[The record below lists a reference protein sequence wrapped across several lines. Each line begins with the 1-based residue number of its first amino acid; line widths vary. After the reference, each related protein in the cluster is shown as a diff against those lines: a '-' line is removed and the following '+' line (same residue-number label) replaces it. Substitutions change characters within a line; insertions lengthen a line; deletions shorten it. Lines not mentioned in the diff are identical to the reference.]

1 MKRWQMIKLGLILA
15 VYTIV
20 GCVGL
25 AFVYNST
32 SKTIAQRQEA
42 DLQAGL
48 REVFPT
54 ATGFTPTDKV
64 KSPNSTIVFD
74 AAYTADG
81 PSGSLGIAVKVHGPS
96 YGGDTTLIVGVSTD
110 GTITGVK
117 VLENK
122 DTPGLGANAANPKY
136 YVDKATKTTF
146 PGQFAGKK
154 VTDAFV
160 VKQDVIAITSA
171 TITSRSITN
180 LVQVVG
186 KAASDA
192 LGTAG
197 SSPVSSSQSPSAILP
212 SADTVRPSSRAV
224 TSNVP
229 GVSILETLVGTKAGT
244 IVGASG
250 KATAK
255 SCPCSSPIYGDVT
268 VLVGV
273 STDGTITGVQIL
285 ECTDSQGSAI
295 LAPEFAH
302 QFVGKKAGAPL
313 EVGTNIDAVSGATFS
328 SASATALV
336 MATADTLVKALAGG
350 GL

>member
-15 VYTIV
+15 MYTIV

-48 REVFPT
+48 HEVFPK
-54 ATGFTPTDKV
+54 ATGFTPMDKV
-64 KSPNSTIVFD
+64 KSANPNIVFD

-96 YGGDTTLIVGVSTD
+96 YGGPTTLIVGVSTD

-122 DTPGLGANAANPKY
+122 DTPGLGANAASSTY

-146 PGQFAGKK
+146 SGQFAGKK
-154 VTDAFV
+154 LTDGFV
-160 VKQDVIAITSA
+160 VKKDVIAITSA

-192 LGTAG
+192 LGIGG
-197 SSPVSSSQSPSAILP
+197 SSPSPSSQNPSAVLP
-212 SADTVRPSSRAV
+212 SADSVRIASKAATSS
-224 TSNVP
+224 VP
-229 GVSILETLVGTKAGT
+229 GVSILETLVGTKTGT
-244 IVGASG
+244 IVGASA
-250 KATAK
+250 KAKAK
-255 SCPCSSPIYGDVT
+255 SYDGDVT

-285 ECTDSQGSAI
+285 ECTDSLGSPI
-295 LAPEFAH
+295 LAPEFAQ
-302 QFVGKKAGAPL
+302 QFAGKKAGAPL
-313 EVGTNIDAVSGATFS
+313 EVGTNIEAASGATS
-328 SASATALV
+328 SSRGATALV
-336 MATADTLVKALAGG
+336 KATADALVKALAGG

>member
-48 REVFPT
+48 REVFPK

-64 KSPNSTIVFD
+64 KSTSLTIVFD
-74 AAYTADG
+74 AAYTANG

-96 YGGDTTLIVGVSTD
+96 YSGSTTLIVGVSTD

-122 DTPGLGANAANPKY
+122 DTPGLGANAASPTY
-136 YVDKATKTTF
+136 YVDKTSKTTF

-154 VTDAFV
+154 LTDGFV

-180 LVQVVG
+180 LVQAVG
-186 KAASDA
+186 KAASNA
-192 LGTAG
+192 LGIAG
-197 SSPVSSSQSPSAILP
+197 SLPIPSSQSPDAVLP
-212 SADTVRPSSRAV
+212 SADTVRLSSMAA
-224 TSNVP
+224 TSSVP
-229 GVSILETLVGTKAGT
+229 GVSILETSVGTKAGT
-244 IVGASG
+244 IVGESA
-250 KATAK
+250 KAKAK
-255 SCPCSSPIYGDVT
+255 SYDGDVT

-273 STDGTITGVQIL
+273 STDGAITGVQIL
-285 ECTDSQGSAI
+285 ECTDSLGSPI
-295 LAPEFAH
+295 LAPEFAQ

-313 EVGTNIDAVSGATFS
+313 EVGTNIDAASGATFS
-328 SASATALV
+328 SRGATALV
-336 MATADTLVKALAGG
+336 KATADALVKALAGG

>member
-15 VYTIV
+15 IYTIV

-48 REVFPT
+48 QEVFPA

-64 KSPNSTIVFD
+64 TSSNPKIVFD
-74 AAYTADG
+74 AAYTANG

-192 LGTAG
+192 LGIGA
-197 SSPVSSSQSPSAILP
+197 SAQSPNAVLP
-212 SADTVRPSSRAV
+212 SADTVRPSLRVAAS
-224 TSNVP
+224 SVP
-229 GVSILETLVGTKAGT
+229 GVSILETSAGTKSGM
-244 IVGASG
+244 IVGASA
-250 KATAK
+250 KAKAK
-255 SCPCSSPIYGDVT
+255 CYDGDVT

-273 STDGTITGVQIL
+273 STDGIITGVQIL
-285 ECTDSQGSAI
+285 ECTDSMGNPI
-295 LAPEFAH
+295 LAPEFAQ
-302 QFVGKKAGAPL
+302 QFVGKKADAPL

-328 SASATALV
+328 SRGATALV
-336 MATADTLVKALAGG
+336 KATADALVKVLAGG

>member
-25 AFVYNST
+25 AVVYNST

-48 REVFPT
+48 HEVFPK
-54 ATGFTPTDKV
+54 ATGFTPTDTV
-64 KSPNSTIVFD
+64 KSTNPKVLFD
-74 AAYTADG
+74 AAYTANG
-81 PSGSLGIAVKVHGPS
+81 PSGSLGIAVKVQGPS
-96 YGGDTTLIVGVSTD
+96 YGGLTTLIVGVSTD

-122 DTPGLGANAANPKY
+122 DTPGLGANAANPTY

-154 VTDAFV
+154 LTDGFV
-160 VKQDVIAITSA
+160 VKKDVIAITSA
-171 TITSRSITN
+171 TITSRAIAN

-186 KAASDA
+186 KAVSDV
-192 LGTAG
+192 LGIEG
-197 SSPVSSSQSPSAILP
+197 SSPGPNAVLP
-212 SADTVRPSSRAV
+212 TADTVRTSSKAA
-224 TSNVP
+224 TSSVP
-229 GVSILETLVGTKAGT
+229 GVSILETSVGTKAGT
-244 IVGASG
+244 IVGAIA

-255 SCPCSSPIYGDVT
+255 SYDGDVT

-273 STDGTITGVQIL
+273 STDGTILGVQIL
-285 ECTDSQGSAI
+285 ECTDSQGSPI
-295 LAPEFAH
+295 LAPEFAQ
-302 QFVGKKAGAPL
+302 QFVGKKVDAALEIGRGISAVAGA
-313 EVGTNIDAVSGATFS
+313 TRSSNGATQLVK
-328 SASATALV
+328 ATAE
-336 MATADTLVKALAGG
+336 ALVKALAGG

>member
-15 VYTIV
+15 IYTIV

-48 REVFPT
+48 QEVFPA

-64 KSPNSTIVFD
+64 TSSNPKIVFD
-74 AAYTADG
+74 AAYTANG
-81 PSGSLGIAVKVHGPS
+81 PSGSLGVAVKVHGPS

-122 DTPGLGANAANPKY
+122 DTPGLGANAANSKY

-171 TITSRSITN
+171 TITSRSITS
-180 LVQVVG
+180 LVQAVA

-192 LGTAG
+192 LGIAG
-197 SSPVSSSQSPSAILP
+197 SSPVPSSSSPNAVLP
-212 SADTVRPSSRAV
+212 SADTIRPSSKVAA
-224 TSNVP
+224 SSVP
-229 GVSILETLVGTKAGT
+229 GVSILETSVGTKSGT
-244 IVGASG
+244 IVGASA
-250 KATAK
+250 KAKAK
-255 SCPCSSPIYGDVT
+255 CYDGDAT

-285 ECTDSQGSAI
+285 ECTDSLGSPI
-295 LAPEFAH
+295 LAPEFAQ
-302 QFVGKKAGAPL
+302 QFVGKKADAPL

-328 SASATALV
+328 SRGATALV
-336 MATADTLVKALAGG
+336 KATADALVKVLAGG

>member
-32 SKTIAQRQEA
+32 SKIIAQRQEA
-42 DLQAGL
+42 DLQAAL
-48 REVFPT
+48 REVFPK

-64 KSPNSTIVFD
+64 KSTNPKVIFD
-74 AAYTADG
+74 AAYTANG

-122 DTPGLGANAANPKY
+122 DTPGLGANAASSTY

-154 VTDAFV
+154 LTDGFV
-160 VKQDVIAITSA
+160 VNKDVIAITSA

-192 LGTAG
+192 LGIGT
-197 SSPVSSSQSPSAILP
+197 SSQG
-212 SADTVRPSSRAV
+212 AV
-224 TSNVP
+224 TVLPGADKVSPAAKQLTTSNP
-229 GVSILETLVGTKAGT
+229 AISILATYVGTKAGNV
-244 IVGASG
+244 VGAAA
-250 KATAK
+250 KAKAK
-255 SCPCSSPIYGDVT
+255 SYDGDVT

-273 STDGTITGVQIL
+273 STDGTITGVQIV
-285 ECTDSQGSAI
+285 ECTDSLGNLI
-295 LAPEFAH
+295 TTPDFAQ
-302 QFVGKKAGAPL
+302 QFVGKKVDATL
-313 EVGTNIDAVSGATFS
+313 EVGTGITAVTGATRS
-328 SASATALV
+328 STGATQLV
-336 MATADTLVKALAGG
+336 KATADALVKALAGG